1 MGKPSRD
8 KGKAA
13 ERDVVNRFKA
23 RGIKARRLWED
34 SSKGGQDQGDIE
46 IEVAVPP
53 YIEVRRRETLDIPGW
68 LREIEGEGNERALIF
83 RRSREDWHVAIPL
96 SYFIDLLEGRK

>member
-1 MGKPSRD
+1 MGRASRD

-23 RGIKARRLWED
+23 RGIRARRIWED
-34 SSKGGQDQGDIE
+34 QSKPGGQVEGDIE
-46 IEVAVPP
+46 IAVAVPP

-68 LREIEGEGNERALIF
+68 IREIEGTRPERALIF

-96 SYFIDLLEGRK
+96 DYYIDLLEK